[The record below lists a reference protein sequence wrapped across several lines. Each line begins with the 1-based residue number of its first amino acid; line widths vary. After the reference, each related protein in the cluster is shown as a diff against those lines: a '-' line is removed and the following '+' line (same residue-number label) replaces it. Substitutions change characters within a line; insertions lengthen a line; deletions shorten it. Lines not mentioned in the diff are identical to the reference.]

1 MYKVILRICNA
12 INLLIVTSILA
23 ILVMLIVPRF
33 FGLTMFAVLSG
44 SMEPEFKVGSIVYID
59 TSVEPEDVM
68 VGDPIAFFRG
78 QKTVA
83 THRVVSIDN
92 ENQTFATKGDA
103 NDLVDRNPVEFEKVI
118 GKATFSIPY
127 IGYITVGIQSK
138 QGTVVACGLLVFMI
152 MLYIIPEMLKPTTK
166 SEEVVK
172 EDV

>member
-1 MYKVILRICNA
+1 MYKVIQRICNA

-44 SMEPEFKVGSIVYID
+44 SMEPEYQVGSIVYID
-59 TSVEPEDVM
+59 KRVEPQDVM
-68 VGDPIAFFRG
+68 VGDAIAFFRG

-83 THRVVSIDN
+83 THRVISIDK
-92 ENQTFATKGDA
+92 ENQTFITKGDA

-152 MLYIIPEMLKPTTK
+152 MLYTIPEILKPNTK
-166 SEEVVK
+166 KEKVVK